1 MCSEKPMGDGTG
13 HRARRE
19 LDVSVMPRYGRTARW
34 MAARGAKRSRR
45 GGREA
50 EKREEP
56 AGISEAERR
65 SDRSWL
71 IAGGAAFAE
80 GERGARP
87 ELPAA
92 ADGTAAFSGAP
103 RALRRELPFSAGE
116 ADSTQPTREPA
127 NQNSSNRA
135 PDNPGTAQALKWRVR
150 SRAAAQC
157 RADAPK
163 APFTSP
169 TVLRTPRRV

>member
-19 LDVSVMPRYGRTARW
+19 LDVSVMPRHGRTARW

-71 IAGGAAFAE
+71 IGGGAAFAE

-87 ELPAA
+87 ERPAA
-92 ADGTAAFSGAP
+92 ADGSPANAVMCSEKPMGNGAGHRARSGLAP
-103 RALRRELPFSAGE
+103 RALRRG
-116 ADSTQPTREPA
+116 
-127 NQNSSNRA
+127 
-135 PDNPGTAQALKWRVR
+135 
-150 SRAAAQC
+150 
-157 RADAPK
+157 
-163 APFTSP
+163 
-169 TVLRTPRRV
+169 